1 MMSNANH
8 SSSRR
13 SSETKTG
20 RVWVIADQIT
30 RKQGRIARRPE
41 VMKAYAA
48 EGGNP
53 NTASTQYSNWRKDY
67 EAGKPHRAPWAPGAK
82 GKVTL
87 VIGSD
92 GRLLVP
98 LEFRSMMMI
107 GEDGKVQASLEDGEL
122 RIISPKLALRRI
134 QQVIGEL
141 DQGQGSAVDELIA
154 ERRIEGNRT

>member
-1 MMSNANH
+1 MSNANH
-8 SSSRR
+8 SYSRR
-13 SSETKTG
+13 GSETKTG
-20 RVWVIADQIT
+20 RVWEIADQIT
-30 RKQGRIARRPE
+30 RQQGRMARRSE
-41 VMKAYAA
+41 VMNAYSA

-53 NTASTQYSNWRKDY
+53 NTASTQYSHWRKRY
-67 EAGKPHRAPWAPGAK
+67 ETEKPRRAPWAPGTK

-107 GEDGKVQASLEDGEL
+107 GEDGKVQASLEEGEL
-122 RIISPKLALRRI
+122 RIISPKLAVRRI
-134 QQVIGEL
+134 QQAISEL

-154 ERRIEGNRT
+154 ERRIEGSRS

>member
-1 MMSNANH
+1 M
-8 SSSRR
+8 
-13 SSETKTG
+13 
-20 RVWVIADQIT
+20 
-30 RKQGRIARRPE
+30 ARRPE
-41 VMKAYAA
+41 VIEAYSA

-53 NTASTQYSNWRKDY
+53 NTASTQYSHWRK
-67 EAGKPHRAPWAPGAK
+67 EHVAGNPDRAPWAPGAK
-82 GKVTL
+82 GKAAL

-98 LEFRSMMMI
+98 LEFRSAMMI

-134 QQVIGEL
+134 QLAISEL

-154 ERRIEGNRT
+154 ERRLEGNRS